1 MLTRTFDLNLSPGG
15 ALLQIP
21 VSQNDTASRTL
32 VFNLFSSDGLISLPT
47 GTAAQI
53 RGKRPDGVG
62 FSNAASLSG
71 TAVTVTVT
79 EQMAAVAGKVLCEIV
94 LYKGTASSVDYQQIS
109 TANFIIHVKH
119 TARFN

>member
-21 VSQNDTASRTL
+21 VSQHDTASRTL
-32 VFNLFSSDGLISLPT
+32 VFNLFSSDGLVSLPA

-71 TAVTVTVT
+71 TAVTVTIT

-94 LYKGTASSVDYQQIS
+94 LYKGTESSVNYQQIS

>member
-21 VSQNDTASRTL
+21 VSQHDIASRTL
-32 VFNLFSSDGLISLPT
+32 VFNLFSSDGLVSLPA

-62 FSNAASLSG
+62 FSNATSLSG

-94 LYKGTASSVDYQQIS
+94 LYKGTESSVNYQQIS
-109 TANFIIHVKH
+109 TANFIINVKH